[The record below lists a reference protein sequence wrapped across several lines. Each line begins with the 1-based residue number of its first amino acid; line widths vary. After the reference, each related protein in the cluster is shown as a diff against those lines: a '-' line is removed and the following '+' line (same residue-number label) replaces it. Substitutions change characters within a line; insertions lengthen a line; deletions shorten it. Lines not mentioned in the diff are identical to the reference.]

1 MNENSITVVGTLG
14 RDPELRYT
22 TSGRGVTSFSLA
34 INRRWKNKTTDE
46 WDEETTWLNVV
57 AWGDLGENV
66 AASLT
71 KGNRA
76 IVNGRIS
83 VRSYDDREGNTK
95 YITEIVADN
104 IGAELRFAS
113 AVVERTKRDKA
124 PRQQTVYGDEEPF

>member
-113 AVVERTKRDKA
+113 AVVERTERDKA